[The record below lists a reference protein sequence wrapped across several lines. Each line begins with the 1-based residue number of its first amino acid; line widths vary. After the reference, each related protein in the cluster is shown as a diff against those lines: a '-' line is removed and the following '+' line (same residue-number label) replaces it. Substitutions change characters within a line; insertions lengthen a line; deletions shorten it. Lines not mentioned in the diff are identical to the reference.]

1 MATVRAS
8 TSDQAPVRIPTASG
22 VVNAMEVPHMSV
34 IPFPISPM
42 LAAERAALFDAMDA
56 IIADSEQQQ
65 EGQRL
70 LHSLAV
76 WIIFAVKIADPT
88 AKLTDCYRDGWLL
101 AELRK
106 AQTDAEKVAEIF
118 ASAVARLRAAIEG
131 DDDGPAAL
139 VRATADGI
147 DDALR

>member
-1 MATVRAS
+1 
-8 TSDQAPVRIPTASG
+8 
-22 VVNAMEVPHMSV
+22 
-34 IPFPISPM
+34 M

-65 EGQRL
+65 EAQRL

-88 AKLTDCYRDGWLL
+88 AKLTDCYRDGWLF

-106 AQTDAEKVAEIF
+106 AQTDAEKVAEIL

-131 DDDGPAAL
+131 DDDGPAA
-139 VRATADGI
+139 A
-147 DDALR
+147 

>member
-1 MATVRAS
+1 
-8 TSDQAPVRIPTASG
+8 
-22 VVNAMEVPHMSV
+22 MSV

-56 IIADSEQQQ
+56 IIADSKEQQ
-65 EGQRL
+65 EAQRL
-70 LHSLAV
+70 LRSLAV
-76 WIIFAVKIADPT
+76 WIIFAVKIADST
-88 AKLTDCYRDGWLL
+88 AKLTDGDRDGWLL

-131 DDDGPAAL
+131 DDGGPAA
-139 VRATADGI
+139 A
-147 DDALR
+147 